1 MREWLELKFVMLG
14 FWGIIIGAVAFLV
27 APIVF

>member
-1 MREWLELKFVMLG
+1 MRDWLELKFVMLG
-14 FWGIIIGAVAFLV
+14 FWAIIIGAVAFSA

>member
-1 MREWLELKFVMLG
+1 MLDWLDEKGTMLG
-14 FWGIIIGAVAFLV
+14 FYVIVFAALAFSA